1 MSKKIANYNII
12 ETISENGPVS
22 VYQAVHTVL
31 NRKTLLKVH
40 HSDDKELIKRF
51 EREARIVA
59 ELNHPSIVAI
69 YDYGRASDKDFYISM
84 EFIAG
89 GNLNDYLEQNA
100 LSLDEK
106 INLCYNIARCIAVIH
121 KHGYIHRDLKPQNL
135 LVDTDGSVKLTDFG
149 ISFHESLKRTT
160 PDGRLLGTP
169 LFMSP
174 EQINNLPVTKLS
186 DLYSLGVIFYQVLS
200 SQNPFDAPN
209 FGEIFSKIL
218 TYKPQS
224 LNTLNS
230 TIPDWF
236 SELTDKLLSKEVQNR
251 PVKIEEVLIVLNE
264 GLNIQE
270 KDDLE
275 ISVKKTKPNLFY
287 FLIPAALLLIF
298 MAYFIQK
305 DEPSSPQS
313 FPPDTVITTISEK
326 GSSTVLGKD
335 LIEDKTEIDSQKN
348 HSSLPKKRLDRE
360 IIDPRKETKFFV
372 NTYPWCRIYLDY
384 KLIDTTPLKDSIVIK
399 PGKYLLSLQNSA
411 YPSWNDSIE
420 ITENR
425 TNIFNYNLDS
435 IFYKLE
441 LTVQPWGKVFIDGNY
456 YGTTPL
462 DKPIVLSKKNKTI
475 LIENQYYKSY
485 TDTLFWTGKPL
496 ISKNIILDEK
506 IKN

>member
-1 MSKKIANYNII
+1 MSQRIANYNII

-22 VYQAVHTVL
+22 VYKAVHTVL

-40 HSDDKELIKRF
+40 HSDDKKLIKRF
-51 EREARIVA
+51 ESEARIVA

-89 GNLNDYLEQNA
+89 GNLNDYLEEHA

-106 INLCYNIARCIAVIH
+106 LNLCLSIARCIAVIH

-174 EQINNLPVTKLS
+174 EQINNLPVTKQS

-200 SQNPFDAPN
+200 GQNPFDAPN

-218 TYKPQS
+218 TYKPRALNS
-224 LNTLNS
+224 LNS
-230 TIPDWF
+230 KIPDGF
-236 SELTDKLLSKEVQNR
+236 SELTDKLLSKEVEKR
-251 PVKIEEVLIVLNE
+251 PAKIDEVLVVLKE

-270 KDDLE
+270 KDDSE
-275 ISVKKTKPNLFY
+275 INVKKTKSNLFY
-287 FLIPAALLLIF
+287 FLIPAAILLIF
-298 MAYFIQK
+298 IAYFVQK
-305 DEPSSPQS
+305 DAQPKSPSL
-313 FPPDTVITTISEK
+313 PPDTVNTAINKKDNNVTSGNNIIK
-326 GSSTVLGKD
+326 GD
-335 LIEDKTEIDSQKN
+335 TEI
-348 HSSLPKKRLDRE
+348 SLNKDHLNQPKKKLDRE
-360 IIDPRKETKFFV
+360 IIAPKKETKLFV

-384 KLIDTTPLKDSIVIK
+384 QLIDTTPLKDSIVIK

-420 ITENR
+420 ITANR

-462 DKPIVLSKKNKTI
+462 DKPIMLSKKNKTI